1 MTPVSVGRCVCVCA
15 LTRGIVAM
23 VAEGSGVRYLRIF
36 KVSDQLNFL
45 TFSLSVCLVFS
56 LSLSFYNNN
65 NNLII

>member
-45 TFSLSVCLVFS
+45 TFSLSV
-56 LSLSFYNNN
+56 
-65 NNLII
+65 